1 MHHVDLIQIR
11 GSSNPLDTKP
21 RSLPASF
28 TFRAALGLDRVIA
41 TTNAFTRPMAAIAT
55 LFSVRTD
62 PFRRAYR
69 RNFNNCV
76 RLTRLTSVHLNCT
89 CPVMQGPARKHKS
102 CRTVLGLTRQSILF
116 ARRWMRGSS
125 PRMTVESSGSIRAAS
140 PVRFGCTRASTG
152 KILRSIHPLSPSYAC
167 CSERS
172 AGCAWTSGT

>member
-102 CRTVLGLTRQSILF
+102 CRTVLGLTRQSIIF
-116 ARRWMRGSS
+116 ARRWMRGCRRQVYAVCASLTAF
-125 PRMTVESSGSIRAAS
+125 PRMTTVAYSAAS
-140 PVRFGCTRASTG
+140 DDCVVRRFNSSRAITIFCTSVA
-152 KILRSIHPLSPSYAC
+152 PS
-167 CSERS
+167 
-172 AGCAWTSGT
+172 